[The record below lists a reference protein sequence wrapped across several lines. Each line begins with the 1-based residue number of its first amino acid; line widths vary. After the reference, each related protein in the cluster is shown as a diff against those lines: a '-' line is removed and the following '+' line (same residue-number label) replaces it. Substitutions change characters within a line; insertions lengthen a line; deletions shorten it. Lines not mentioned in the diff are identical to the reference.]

1 MNGTSATFEWQP
13 SGPFVNY
20 KSSSFR
26 CLKDLNRTR
35 QNCEHMFSTLV
46 KFNPLRIFAS

>member
-1 MNGTSATFEWQP
+1 MNGTSATFEWRP

-26 CLKDLNRTR
+26 CLKDLIRTKE
-35 QNCEHMFSTLV
+35 NCELCAHVYAKLY
-46 KFNPLRIFAS
+46 PLDESL